1 MKKNNQI
8 TALFVLIPMLIFTL
22 VVTLNTQTSSSYYN
36 EAEYIIYKYFDYQN
50 NKDLDSLSKLLL
62 DKDSIYQFKSKI
74 DNIENISILKIEE
87 ESNKSIINAY
97 LRNDATLKSE
107 NVKIYKVSY
116 EIKYN
121 KEDTNNKNGSY
132 ESWYFL
138 TRENNQ
144 SEWLIDI
151 YDI

>member
-8 TALFVLIPMLIFTL
+8 TALFILIPMLIFTL
-22 VVTLNTQTSSSYYN
+22 VVTLNSEASSSYYN
-36 EAEYIIYKYFDYQN
+36 ESEYVIYKYFDYKN

-62 DKDSIYQFKSKI
+62 DQDSIYQFESKI
-74 DNIENISILKIEE
+74 DNINKVSLLNIKE

-97 LRNDATLKSE
+97 LRTNTNLKSE
-107 NVKIYKVSY
+107 NIKIYKVSY

-121 KEDTNNKNGSY
+121 EEDVNHKNGTY

-138 TRENNQ
+138 TRENDKA
-144 SEWLIDI
+144 EWLIDI